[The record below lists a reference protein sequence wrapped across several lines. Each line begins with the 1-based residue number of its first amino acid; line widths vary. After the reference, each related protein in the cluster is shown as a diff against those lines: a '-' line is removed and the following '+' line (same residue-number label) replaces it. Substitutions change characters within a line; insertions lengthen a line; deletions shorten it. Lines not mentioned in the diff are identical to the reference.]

1 MKSHKYQWLRLNP
14 SMISLLGMVLLLLLN
29 GIAGAQSF
37 AELQF
42 DIIGVQLTV
51 DPPALTVPKDI
62 PTIVNTE
69 LSLPPGAGPEAQ
81 AALDRLRSETR
92 VQAQLRGP
100 SLPAIDIEV
109 RPGDPFPIPPF
120 ALPGDY
126 FLDQIRLVKDG
137 ETLLDGEPGLV
148 PIKVISEI
156 LVTSVTSRALT
167 LDEIREKGIVID
179 ENNFDIREFQLALNV
194 DGNTFKIRLPVALPT
209 RELLAFQQ
217 TTPEL
222 IGLLSRVNA
231 ELNER
236 QVVELPDDFDRP
248 GLNFSI
254 AAIPFMEA
262 GADDGGPRPFGAPPI
277 TGLVV
282 IPGNIAFLNQFFSVM
297 VTVANVAPDG
307 SLLSVRD
314 LTAEITL
321 PSGEDLVSGTF
332 EQPGDDPLRLARI
345 EGIGVQPVI
354 DVMLPGPDGALGTA
368 DDVGVIPPQDQG
380 AGEFLVEGLR
390 EGFHTVDIALSG
402 ILEGL
407 PSGPVEIQG
416 AAIGAV
422 LVRDPTFDI
431 TLAHPRTIRSGE
443 PYNLFA
449 TITNTSTTAANLVT
463 VNLDERGV
471 SGAVLDPNT
480 EPTIVIDTLLPG
492 DSFTQKF
499 TLIAQKTGQVTA
511 ASFNSEPG
519 VTGRFQITTGVGER
533 GIPLSPNAIVLPDTT
548 RFLPDGL
555 VSAVLRVL
563 GQAYSIA
570 NAPSG
575 ALPAD
580 VAFVRRQT
588 VIDRGRELGEAGQ
601 RVAFGEPLADVLQ
614 DLLLDW
620 LGDRALDNG
629 FDQLLRQSNAGAALA
644 AEFGAQFA
652 PGVTASSLLDFLDA
666 FARQTVTRDG
676 HLAAVAGLGI
686 GPAPVELRILDG
698 AGNAAGPGPG
708 PDGTGQTLPYAEVVP
723 IITNG
728 GRADLALVSRL
739 DALEYIVEVT
749 GTGSGQF
756 DLGVSV
762 PTGVGEVTL
771 LSYSGVGIGPGGTA
785 RITIRLGQANS
796 FDLVVDS
803 NGDGVTDATL
813 PAANVLITEASPQVL
828 TVRQL
833 ESYNLGH
840 PGNIFDPATYG
851 LLVGVLFDK
860 PVTEA
865 TATETANYA
874 IESNSALGAVLQ
886 PSGRLAYLY
895 LERPIGTLIDRGITI
910 SAIADE
916 RGNLLAA
923 DTRTIETVLA
933 DGAHVFGQLRTAA
946 GEPVPDALFDLTV
959 VISPFFTFDVSRIH
973 TDSEGNFDFDFVRR
987 IGRYFKLKA
996 QHPETLDFTSLTA
1009 KVRAPGEEMLLFPTF
1024 RGKGSV
1030 RGQVT
1035 DAAGLPVAGAP
1046 VLLASPQMPR
1056 SGLGANTDALGEYII
1071 PDVPVGTYSVRSFD
1085 GEGAFGL
1092 ASGVVESAGE
1102 EAVTD
1107 IQLILQTSE
1116 LGNLTGRVFLADG
1129 STPGEGFS
1137 VYVGSYDR
1145 ITNTVSAVDQAESD
1159 EAGSFDFGNLVPGKY
1174 DVVALDPTG
1183 AQLGVAGDV
1192 QVVAGITSS
1201 AVVVLEENGAV
1212 EGVVYNALG
1221 VPVEGALVAGGISLG
1236 VTDANGF
1243 FRIEGVPPGKRTIEA
1258 GNPLTKRRGSQSVT
1272 VLSNQT
1278 VNIAI
1283 TLEARA
1289 TIQGTVRDASG
1300 NPVPRATV
1308 RIVRSGGFEFV
1319 FANNAG
1325 QFRLP
1330 DRPLGGYLLQAPGP
1344 GQQGLIEFMKK
1355 RGIPA
1360 CSAFTAIPPDPPADL
1375 NCQAQAPNFSDDNAA
1390 LAAYQNALET
1400 AFNVS
1405 ETLLSG
1411 PPEADL
1417 SQGFGWTK
1425 VDLFQNSTTVFADI
1439 DYLPLG
1445 SVSGVTLAGN
1455 GLPAAASTRISAL
1468 GVAENGAAQFKE
1480 HGRMDT
1486 DLDTGEFAYGGI
1498 ALFDLDTFQN
1508 TGIRSGT
1515 FQLEAA
1521 STLEPGRPT
1530 FAGELNVNTP
1540 NWDNIVL
1547 QFPLLAET
1555 SGTLSGTVFLPDGVT
1570 PAPANVDVTIDYGD
1584 GITVRTDPD
1593 GRFVSSFPIPK
1604 SVYTL
1609 TALDPISGLTGQARA
1624 VVLAGENTDIEI
1636 RLLGLGDARVIVK
1649 RPDGS
1654 LVPDVNVSLN
1664 GSGYPGDELDGVTNA
1679 AGEVQFFNVTE
1690 GKFGV
1695 MAEEQGTGLKGRAS
1709 GDILR
1714 DSEVNLV
1721 LTLQGAG
1728 TITGTYLAADG
1739 VTPVANAN
1747 VTLNARGVLAYANT
1761 DADGRFLIDAVPVG
1775 PFTVE
1780 ASDPLTGRLGRASG
1794 ELFVQG
1800 DLVDISIIQFGRGS
1814 VEGFVTQ
1821 ADGVTPVAGAR
1832 VSLTG
1837 SGVTAVRLQS
1847 TTRVDGS
1854 FHFDGVTV
1862 GSFFLSATDVSTG
1875 FSGDAGGTID
1885 FEGDLDVQNIILE
1898 GFGAVQVQ
1906 VLGTD
1911 GNPVDNVEVTLNGTG
1926 GSRTAV
1932 VDTNGEFTFDF
1943 LKLGNYNLQAHS
1955 LANEHNGGAGETSIG
1970 QVGETAAVTLTLRG
1984 IGEVT
1989 VVVVDANAVLE
2000 PSARVNLIASARLPG
2015 EAGRLPFGGAFT
2027 AFTDASGQVSFPGVP
2042 VGEFFVS
2049 AESGPVSGVS
2059 TGVIEIPDQSVPI
2072 TVELGDTGSVRGR
2085 MLLPDGFTAAASTYV
2100 TLHFQPQSSLQSGV
2114 LQITTDLTGE
2124 FEFLGIPLGPVTLDA
2139 FEPES
2144 AGVRQAAGTL
2154 TVADPDLDFADLTL
2168 DNSAPRVLTVTPQE
2182 GESGVAVDASVEI
2195 LFSEPMQEGSL
2206 GSVRLMDGGTQVTG
2220 TITLFDGD
2228 TRAVFTPTDPLES
2241 DRTYSLTVDGAPAG
2255 PRDLVG
2261 LQLLDPY
2268 ISIFRTADIIPP
2280 TVSSIS
2286 PQTGETG
2293 VIPQEVVRL
2302 TFSES
2307 IQASIDLSL
2316 LDDGGQPV
2324 AGQVAMTLG
2333 DSVAIFTPDDFL
2345 QPNGTYTVVA
2355 DNVWD
2360 LAGNALENLPFSAQF
2375 STVDTLAP
2383 VLNFLALQGTPTLI
2397 EGTSVSVMPDVTG
2410 TDLARM
2416 EYVID
2421 GQAPAVVDAAPF
2433 LVDVALPVGVPR
2445 VEITATAVDDS
2456 GNRSV
2461 PALLDIDVL
2470 PNQPPSV
2477 VLTSLTCGNSV
2488 GAGETCSFQATA
2500 SDDLEVG
2507 PVSFSA
2513 IGVLNDS
2520 QTAAPSPGLTQF
2532 TTDFDITVPANAPSG
2547 QTLTVQAVATDS
2559 LAQISPSARLILPV
2573 EDRVAPQVAIDSP
2586 VNHAQVVPGASVN
2599 VQVSASD
2606 DLAVTTLALNCTPA
2620 LAECTARTLSPPQ
2633 SVATEVFT
2641 LNIPGAFEAPGTIQI
2656 AANATDAAGNSTV
2669 SPVRILQIADT
2680 LPPAVDSLATISGAN
2695 RVLQGQ
2701 AVTVRATASD
2711 NVDVAGLEFRATG
2724 DGLDLGPSL
2733 VPASPAGAGVTV
2745 DFSFTVPAAAA
2756 NDSTIQVVGVAIDG
2770 VGNRSGDSTLTLDVG
2785 DVEPPVAS
2793 ILAPQPGT
2801 TVDTGA
2807 TLTLT
2812 VQAEDDVGVQEVR
2825 YVSSGVR
2832 SDLSGSEELANPA
2845 TPVEVSFNIPIPAAT
2860 QPGDLSL
2867 SVTAIDAA
2875 GNTSV
2880 VQTVTM
2886 TVADAI
2892 APIVTIGSPTAGSDH
2907 DPGIPLAV
2915 TIDASDNA
2923 GITEISLSASGSATV
2938 SETRVIVPVGV
2949 DVSEVFNIN
2958 IATPPP
2964 AGGSVTL
2971 NATARDLGGNLANAT
2986 PVSVNI
2992 LDVVGP
2998 EVIEVTPADGASE
3011 VDLAATVVVRFSEAI
3026 DPASVTA
3033 ASLTL
3038 VNGGMEPVDF
3048 TFSADNTLVTLVP
3061 SDGVLEPAAD
3071 YMLTVDTAVTD
3082 SAGNT
3087 LTASFTSGFSTASP
3101 DMTPP
3106 EVAAISPLDGAT
3118 GVSIASLVRVTFSE
3132 PIAPASLN
3140 GSTFQ
3145 VSAGGN
3151 PLAGTLELQGGDTQ
3165 ASFLPN
3171 MPLPLDT
3178 LVVTSLT
3185 DGITDLAGNPLA
3197 GTLNF
3202 SFTTGAFSIAFPAEG
3217 ETVPELTEI
3226 DLDARASAGLGVASV
3241 LFTVNGV
3248 ELAPVAGPPF
3258 VAAFTTPAAA
3268 DVPVLNIIAS
3278 ARNSSGVEIAQDA
3291 VTVNVGVGL
3300 RVTPQLLGV
3309 PLGGSADLN
3318 LSIST
3323 TLGEDLTIDLIAVD
3337 PGVAEVPSTP
3347 VILTAGSPAIDV
3359 PVNGL
3364 AEGSTSVLV
3373 NSILGT
3379 EAVVISVSTPLS
3391 GQELR
3396 PLAPA
3401 VGTMVQSPPYLGRV
3415 ILPANSQRTL
3425 VLTVL
3430 GSPATAD
3437 TSLIVSSNNS
3447 AVADILGS
3455 PMVPQNEVTVVLTID
3470 TGAEGTAELILR
3482 AGEEVRVLTVTVGL
3496 PLSGTEPPLVA
3507 APVGVVIPE
3516 APSVGQ
3522 VMLPAGDARAI
3533 TLLLLDTPAAAD
3545 MNVTVT
3551 SDNPAVADVAGP
3563 VVIPSGGQSAVLS
3576 LVTGVEGTAVLT
3588 LTADG
3593 LVRELTVFVGL
3604 PSVETAP
3611 PTVARPVG
3619 IRLLSLPSVG
3629 QVKLSVADQALAT
3642 VRLLDQPAVSEV
3654 TVTFASGDFNVAD
3667 VLESQISIP
3676 IGEVSAAF
3684 TLISGITGETTIRLD
3699 FGDESRELEVQV
3711 GDFTTGELP
3720 PTVAPSVGVEVQ

>member
-14 SMISLLGMVLLLLLN
+14 SMISLLGMVLWLLSY
-29 GIAGAQSF
+29 GTAGAQSF

-69 LSLPPGAGPEAQ
+69 LTLPAGAGPEAQ

-109 RPGDPFPIPPF
+109 RPGDPIPIPPF

-137 ETLLDGEPGLV
+137 EALLDGVPGLV

-156 LVTSVTSRALT
+156 LVTSVTSRPLT

-179 ENNFDIREFQLALNV
+179 ENNFDVREFQLALNV

-222 IGLLSRVNA
+222 IALLSRVNA

-262 GADDGGPRPFGAPPI
+262 GVGDGDPRPFGAPPI

-321 PSGEDLVSGTF
+321 PAGEDLVPGTF
-332 EQPGDDPLRLARI
+332 EQPGDDPLRLART

-354 DVMLPGPDGALGTA
+354 DVVQPGPDGELGTA
-368 DDVGVIPPQDQG
+368 DDVGTIPPQNQG

-443 PYNLFA
+443 PYDLYA
-449 TITNTSTTAANLVT
+449 TITNTSTTVANLVT

-533 GIPLSPNAIVLPDTT
+533 GIPLSPNAIALPDTT

-555 VSAVLRVL
+555 VSAALRVL

-570 NAPSG
+570 TAPSG

-580 VAFVRRQT
+580 VAFVRHQT
-588 VIDRGRELGEAGQ
+588 IIDRGRELGEAGQ
-601 RVAFGEPLADVLQ
+601 RVAFGEPLTGVLQ

-620 LGDRALDNG
+620 LGDRTLDDG

-644 AEFGAQFA
+644 AEFGALFE
-652 PGVTASSLLDFLDA
+652 PEVTASSLIDFLDA

-676 HLAAVAGLGI
+676 HLVAIAGLGN
-686 GPAPVELRILDG
+686 GPATVELRILDG
-698 AGNAAGPGPG
+698 AGNAAGSG
-708 PDGTGQTLPYAEVVP
+708 PDGTDQTLPYAEVVP

-749 GTGSGQF
+749 GTGSGLF

-762 PTGVGEVTL
+762 PTGAGEVTL
-771 LSYSGVGIGPGGTA
+771 LSYSGVAIEPGGTA
-785 RITIRLGQANS
+785 RVTIRLGQTNS

-803 NGDGVTDATL
+803 NGDGLTDATV
-813 PAANVLITEASPQVL
+813 AAATVLITEAPPQVL
-828 TVRQL
+828 VVRQL
-833 ESYNLGH
+833 ESYNLGS

-923 DTRTIETVLA
+923 DTLTIETVLA

-946 GEPVPDALFDLTV
+946 GEPVPDALLDLTA
-959 VISPFFTFDVSRIH
+959 VISPFFVFDVSRIH

-987 IGRYFKLKA
+987 IGRYFELKA

-1030 RGQVT
+1030 RGLVT

-1056 SGLGANTDALGEYII
+1056 SGLGANADALGEYII

-1085 GEGAFGL
+1085 GTGAFGL

-1116 LGNLTGRVFLADG
+1116 LGSLTGRVFLADG

-1145 ITNTVSAVDQAESD
+1145 ITNTISAVDQTESD
-1159 EAGSFDFGNLVPGKY
+1159 EAGSFDFENLIPRNY

-1183 AQLGVAGDV
+1183 EQLGVAGGV
-1192 QVVAGITSS
+1192 LVEAGITSS
-1201 AVVVLEENGAV
+1201 TVVVLEENGAV
-1212 EGVVYNALG
+1212 EGVVYNAQG
-1221 VPVEGALVAGGISLG
+1221 IPVEGALVAGGISLG

-1289 TIQGTVRDASG
+1289 TIQGTVRDANG

-1308 RIVRSGGFEFV
+1308 RIVRSGGYEFV
-1319 FANNAG
+1319 FANDAG
-1325 QFRLP
+1325 QFRFP

-1344 GQQGLIEFMKK
+1344 GQQGLIEFMEK

-1360 CSAFTAIPPDPPADL
+1360 CSAFTAIPPDPPPDL
-1375 NCQAQAPNFSDDNAA
+1375 NCQAQAPNYSDDNAA

-1400 AFNVS
+1400 AFNIS
-1405 ETLLSG
+1405 ETFLSG
-1411 PPEADL
+1411 PPAADL
-1417 SQGFGWTK
+1417 SHGFGWTK
-1425 VDLFQNSTTVFADI
+1425 VDLFQDSTTLFADI
-1439 DYLPLG
+1439 EYLPLG
-1445 SVSGVTLAGN
+1445 NVSGVTLAGN

-1468 GVAENGAAQFKE
+1468 GVADNGAAQFKE

-1515 FQLEAA
+1515 FKLEAA
-1521 STLEPGRPT
+1521 STLESGRPT
-1530 FAGELNVNTP
+1530 FTGELSVNTP

-1547 QFPLLAET
+1547 QFPLMAET
-1555 SGTLSGTVFLPDGVT
+1555 SGTLSGIVFLPDGVT

-1604 SVYTL
+1604 FVYTV

-1624 VVLAGENTDIEI
+1624 AVLAGENTDLEI
-1636 RLLGLGDARVIVK
+1636 RLLGLGDTRVIVK

-1654 LVPDVNVSLN
+1654 LVPDANVSLKR
-1664 GSGYPGDELDGVTNA
+1664 SGFPGDELDGVTNG

-1709 GDILR
+1709 GAIAR
-1714 DSEVNLV
+1714 DGETTLV
-1721 LTLQGAG
+1721 LTLHGAG
-1728 TITGTYLAADG
+1728 TVTGTYLAADG
-1739 VTPVANAN
+1739 ITPVANAN
-1747 VTLNARGVLAYANT
+1747 VTLNGSIQAYANT
-1761 DADGRFLIDAVPVG
+1761 DADGRFFLDAIPVG
-1775 PFTVE
+1775 RFTVE
-1780 ASDPLTGRLGRASG
+1780 ASDPLTGRLGRAGG

-1800 DLVDISIIQFGRGS
+1800 ELVDITIIQFGRGS

-1821 ADGVTPVAGAR
+1821 ADGVTPVAGAH
-1832 VSLTG
+1832 VSLSG
-1837 SGVTAVRLQS
+1837 SGAAAVRLQS
-1847 TTRVDGS
+1847 TTRTDGS
-1854 FHFDGVTV
+1854 FRFDGVTV
-1862 GSFFLSATDVSTG
+1862 GNFSLSAKDASTG
-1875 FSGDAGGTID
+1875 FGGDADGSIG
-1885 FEGDLDVQNIILE
+1885 FEGDLVVQNIILE

-1911 GNPVDNVEVTLNGTG
+1911 GNPVDNVEVTLSGSE
-1926 GSRTAV
+1926 GSRTAA
-1932 VDTNGEFTFDF
+1932 VDTNGEFTFEF
-1943 LKLGNYNLQAHS
+1943 LKLGNYRLQAHS
-1955 LANEHNGGAGETSIG
+1955 LANELNGGAGETTIG
-1970 QVGETAAVTLTLRG
+1970 QAGETAAVALTLRG

-1989 VVVVDANAVLE
+1989 VVVVDANGVPE
-2000 PSARVNLIASARLPG
+2000 PSARVNLEASARLPG
-2015 EAGRLPFGGAFT
+2015 ETGRLPFSGSFT
-2027 AFTDASGQVSFPGVP
+2027 AFTDVSGQVSFPGVP

-2049 AESGPVSGVS
+2049 AESGPVRGVS
-2059 TGVIEIPDQSVPI
+2059 TGVIDTPDQSVPI
-2072 TVELGDTGSVRGR
+2072 TVELGVTGSVHGR
-2085 MLLPDGFTAAASTYV
+2085 ILLADGFTAAANTYV
-2100 TLHFQPQSSLQSGV
+2100 TLRFQPQSSLQSGI

-2168 DNSAPRVLTVTPQE
+2168 DNSAPRVLMVTPQD
-2182 GESGVAVDASVEI
+2182 GESGVAVDVSVEI
-2195 LFSEPMQEGSL
+2195 LFNEPMQDDSL
-2206 GSVRLMDGGTQVTG
+2206 GSVRLMDGGAQVTG
-2220 TITLFDGD
+2220 TTTLLDGD
-2228 TRAVFTPTDPLES
+2228 MRAVFTPTDPLES
-2241 DRTYSLTVDGAPAG
+2241 DRSYSLTVDGAPAG
-2255 PRDLVG
+2255 PQDLVG
-2261 LQLLDPY
+2261 LQLLDPFV
-2268 ISIFRTADIIPP
+2268 IIFRTADIIPP
-2280 TVSSIS
+2280 TVSSSS
-2286 PQTGETG
+2286 PQMGETG

-2307 IQASIDLSL
+2307 VQASIDLSL

-2345 QPNGTYTVVA
+2345 QPNGTYTIAA
-2355 DNVWD
+2355 DNIRD
-2360 LAGNALENLPFSAQF
+2360 LAGNALENLPFTAQF

-2383 VLNFLALQGTPTLI
+2383 VLNFLALQGTPTRI
-2397 EGTSVSVMPDVTG
+2397 EGTSVSVIPDVTG

-2421 GQAPAVVDAAPF
+2421 GQAPAVIDAAPF
-2433 LVDVALPVGVPR
+2433 LVNVALPVGVPR
-2445 VEITATAVDDS
+2445 VEITATAVDES

-2477 VLTSLTCGNSV
+2477 ALTSLTCGNSV
-2488 GAGETCSFQATA
+2488 GAGETCSFQVTA

-2520 QTAAPSPGLTQF
+2520 QTVAPSPGLTQF
-2532 TTDFDITVPANAPSG
+2532 TTDFEITVPANAPPG

-2559 LAQISPSARLILPV
+2559 LAQISPSARLTLPV

-2586 VNHAQVVPGASVN
+2586 VNQAQVVPGTSVN

-2606 DLAVTTLALNCTPA
+2606 DLAVTSLSLNCTPA
-2620 LAECTARTLSPPQ
+2620 LAECAERILNPPRPM
-2633 SVATEVFT
+2633 ATEVFT
-2641 LNIPGAFEAPGTIQI
+2641 LNIPASFEAPGTIQI
-2656 AANATDAAGNSTV
+2656 AANAADAAGNSKV

-2680 LPPAVDSLATISGAN
+2680 VPPAVDSLATSSGAI

-2711 NVDVAGLEFRATG
+2711 NVEVSGVEFRATG
-2724 DGLDLGPSL
+2724 DGLDLGPNL
-2733 VPASPAGAGVTV
+2733 VPAVPVGVGVTV

-2770 VGNRSGDSTLTLDVG
+2770 VSNRSSDTILTLDVG

-2832 SDLSGSEELANPA
+2832 SDLSGTEVLPDPA
-2845 TPVEVSFNIPIPAAT
+2845 TPVEVSFNIPVPAAT

-2907 DPGIPLAV
+2907 DPGIPLVV
-2915 TIDASDNA
+2915 TIDATDNA
-2923 GITEISLSASGSATV
+2923 GITEISLSASGAATA
-2938 SETRVIVPVGV
+2938 SESRVIAPVSA

-2964 AGGSVTL
+2964 TGGSVTL
-2971 NATARDLGGNLANAT
+2971 NATARDLGGNLSSAASVT
-2986 PVSVNI
+2986 VNI

-2998 EVIEVTPADGASE
+2998 EVVEVVPADGTLE
-3011 VDLAATVVVRFSEAI
+3011 VGLGTTVNVRFSEAI

-3038 VNGGMEPVDF
+3038 TDGGVEPVSF
-3048 TFSADNTLVTLVP
+3048 AFSAENTLVTLTP
-3061 SDGVLEPAAD
+3061 SDGLLEPGAD
-3071 YMLTVDTAVTD
+3071 YTITVDTAVTD
-3082 SAGNT
+3082 AVGNA
-3087 LTASFTSGFSTASP
+3087 LTALFTSGFATASP
-3101 DMTPP
+3101 DVTPP
-3106 EVAAISPLDGAT
+3106 QVAAISPLDGAT
-3118 GVSIASLVRVTFSE
+3118 GVSIAARIQVTFSE
-3132 PIAPASLN
+3132 SIAPASVN
-3140 GSTFQ
+3140 GTTFQ

-3151 PLAGTLELQGGDTQ
+3151 PVAGTLELQSGDTQ

-3171 MPLPLDT
+3171 TPLPLDT
-3178 LVVTSLT
+3178 LVVTSLA
-3185 DGITDLAGNPLA
+3185 DGITDLVGNPLA

-3202 SFTTGAFSIAFPAEG
+3202 SFTTGAFSIAFPVDG

-3248 ELAPVAGPPF
+3248 ELAPVTGPPF
-3258 VAAFTTPAAA
+3258 VTAFNTPPAA
-3268 DVPVLNIIAS
+3268 DVPVLNITAS

-3309 PLGGSADLN
+3309 PLGGTADLS
-3318 LSIST
+3318 LSVST
-3323 TLGEDLTIDLIAVD
+3323 TLGEDLTIDLNAVD

-3347 VILTAGSPAIDV
+3347 VILPAGSPFIDV

-3373 NSILGT
+3373 NSVLGT

-3401 VGTMVQSPPYLGRV
+3401 VGTMALSPPHLGRV
-3415 ILPANSQRTL
+3415 ILPENSQRTL

-3437 TSLIVSSNNS
+3437 TSLIVSSNNP
-3447 AVADILGS
+3447 AVADIPGS
-3455 PMVPQNEVTVVLTID
+3455 PMVPQNELTVALTID

-3482 AGEEVRVLTVTVGL
+3482 AGEEVRRLTVTVGL
-3496 PLSGTEPPLVA
+3496 PLLGTEPPLVA
-3507 APVGVVIPE
+3507 APVSVVIPE

-3522 VMLPAGDARAI
+3522 VMLSAGSARDI
-3533 TLLLLDTPAAAD
+3533 TLLLLDNPAVVE
-3545 MNVTVT
+3545 MNVVVT
-3551 SDNPAVADVAGP
+3551 SDNPVVAGVAGP
-3563 VVIPSGGQSAVLS
+3563 VVIPSGGQSAILS
-3576 LVTGVEGTAVLT
+3576 LVTGAEGTAVLT
-3588 LTADG
+3588 LTTDG

-3604 PSVETAP
+3604 PSVGTAP

-3629 QVKLSVADQALAT
+3629 QVNLPVADQALVE
-3642 VRLLDQPAVSEV
+3642 VRLLEQPAVSEV

-3667 VLESQISIP
+3667 VLESQITIP

-3684 TLISGITGETTIRLD
+3684 TLISGITGETIIRLD